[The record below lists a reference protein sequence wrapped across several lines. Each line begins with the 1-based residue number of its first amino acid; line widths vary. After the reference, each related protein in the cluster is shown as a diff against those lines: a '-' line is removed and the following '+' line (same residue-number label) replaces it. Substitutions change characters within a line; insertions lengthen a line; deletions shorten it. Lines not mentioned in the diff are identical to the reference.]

1 VLEEKEQDEIVTLV
15 MDRMKKDPELQQML
29 SDYLLY
35 YNSPEY
41 SVEDFETFND
51 YYNRIRRS
59 YSTLIVDSM

>member
-1 VLEEKEQDEIVTLV
+1 
-15 MDRMKKDPELQQML
+15 MDRMKKNPELQQML

-41 SVEDFETFND
+41 AVEDFDTLND